1 MFMLYTLNIKIDLN
15 FFRKSITSLSS
26 MNYTMLGSTKKINLE
41 KSNIVDIGD
50 LKNYIVN
57 IDKKYLIENL
67 KITYNDNNKKTILTN
82 DKDKVNDD
90 IFYNVSV
97 VPIPCNE

>member
-1 MFMLYTLNIKIDLN
+1 MK
-15 FFRKSITSLSS
+15 
-26 MNYTMLGSTKKINLE
+26 YTMLGNVHQINTG
-41 KSNIVDIGD
+41 KTNIIDIGD

-57 IDKKYLIENL
+57 LENKKYLIENL
-67 KITYNDNNKKTILTN
+67 KISYNNNNKETILTK
-82 DKDKVNDD
+82 DIDKVNDN

>member
-1 MFMLYTLNIKIDLN
+1 
-15 FFRKSITSLSS
+15 

-41 KSNIVDIGD
+41 KSNIIDIGD
-50 LKNYIVN
+50 LKNYIIN

-82 DKDKVNDD
+82 DKDEVNDD

>member
-1 MFMLYTLNIKIDLN
+1 
-15 FFRKSITSLSS
+15 
-26 MNYTMLGSTKKINLE
+26 MLGNVHQINLQ
-41 KSNIVDIGD
+41 KTNIIDIGD

-67 KITYNDNNKKTILTN
+67 KITYNDNNKNTILTN
-82 DKDKVNDD
+82 DKDEVNDD

>member
-1 MFMLYTLNIKIDLN
+1 
-15 FFRKSITSLSS
+15 

-41 KSNIVDIGD
+41 KSNIIDIGD
-50 LKNYIVN
+50 LKNYIIN

-67 KITYNDNNKKTILTN
+67 KITYNDYNNKTILTN
-82 DKDKVNDD
+82 DKDEVNDD

>member
-1 MFMLYTLNIKIDLN
+1 MK
-15 FFRKSITSLSS
+15 
-26 MNYTMLGSTKKINLE
+26 YTMLGNVHQINTG
-41 KSNIVDIGD
+41 KTNIIDIGD

-57 IDKKYLIENL
+57 KDKRYLIENL
-67 KITYNDNNKKTILTN
+67 KITYNDNNKETILTN
-82 DKDKVNDD
+82 DIDKVNDT

>member
-1 MFMLYTLNIKIDLN
+1 MITGI
-15 FFRKSITSLSS
+15 KSIYTV
-26 MNYTMLGSTKKINLE
+26 MNYTMLGNVHQINTG
-41 KSNIVDIGD
+41 KTHIIDIGD

-57 IDKKYLIENL
+57 LENKKYLIENL
-67 KITYNDNNKKTILTN
+67 KISYNNNNKETILTN
-82 DKDKVNDD
+82 DTDKVNDT

>member
-1 MFMLYTLNIKIDLN
+1 MKRNIQK
-15 FFRKSITSLSS
+15 FKSFQEGAVRPAVRK
-26 MNYTMLGSTKKINLE
+26 NN
-41 KSNIVDIGD
+41 VDI
-50 LKNYIVN
+50 N

-67 KITYNDNNKKTILTN
+67 KITYNDYNNKTILTN
-82 DKDKVNDD
+82 DKDEVNDD

>member
-1 MFMLYTLNIKIDLN
+1 
-15 FFRKSITSLSS
+15 
-26 MNYTMLGSTKKINLE
+26 MLGTIYQINSM
-41 KSNIVDIGD
+41 KNNIIDIGD

-57 IDKKYLIENL
+57 LENKKYLIENL
-67 KITYNDNNKKTILTN
+67 KISYNNNNKETILTK
-82 DKDKVNDD
+82 DIDKVNDN

>member
-1 MFMLYTLNIKIDLN
+1 MK
-15 FFRKSITSLSS
+15 
-26 MNYTMLGSTKKINLE
+26 YTMLGNVHQINTG
-41 KSNIVDIGD
+41 KTNIIDIGD

-57 IDKKYLIENL
+57 KDKKYLIENL
-67 KITYNDNNKKTILTN
+67 KITYNDNNKETILTN
-82 DKDKVNDD
+82 DVDKVNDT

>member
-1 MFMLYTLNIKIDLN
+1 MK
-15 FFRKSITSLSS
+15 
-26 MNYTMLGSTKKINLE
+26 YTMLGNVHQINTS
-41 KSNIVDIGD
+41 KTNIIDIGD

-57 IDKKYLIENL
+57 KDKNYLIENL
-67 KITYNDNNKKTILTN
+67 KITYNDNNKETILTN
-82 DKDKVNDD
+82 DIDKVNDT

>member
-1 MFMLYTLNIKIDLN
+1 
-15 FFRKSITSLSS
+15 
-26 MNYTMLGSTKKINLE
+26 MLGTIYQINLM
-41 KSNIVDIGD
+41 KNNIIDIGD

-57 IDKKYLIENL
+57 LENKKYLIENL
-67 KITYNDNNKKTILTN
+67 KISYNNNNKETILTK
-82 DKDKVNDD
+82 DIDKVNDN